1 MYTSSPVFADGRI
14 YGLSAKRRGQFVIL
28 DAATGAVKWATEGRD
43 GNHASILVAPEH
55 VLFLTDGGTL
65 IVTPRGSDAFVEERR
80 YEIGTS
86 TTWAIPVL
94 LPGGMLVREAT
105 GIVRLAWN

>member
-1 MYTSSPVFADGRI
+1 M
-14 YGLSAKRRGQFVIL
+14 L

-43 GNHASILVAPEH
+43 GTHASILVAPEH

-65 IVTPRGSDAFVEERR
+65 IVTPRGSDTFVEERR

-86 TTWAIPVL
+86 ATWAIPVL
-94 LPGGMLVREAT
+94 LPDGMLVREAT
-105 GIVRLAWN
+105 GVVRLAWS